1 MVIGDM
7 IQFEQKR
14 IKDQKKELEEQ
25 RKEIEELLNGWES
38 INRTNHDNRGY
49 NHTCDKSD
57 IFLKIM
63 ETIELISMVIGGLT
77 LVGVVILAVY
87 SIFYEWFTNT
97 RLDHDS
103 LLHNDY
109 IIDTT
114 MKD

>member
-14 IKDQKKELEEQ
+14 IKDQKKALEEERKEIEKQ
-25 RKEIEELLNGWES
+25 QKEIEELLNECES
-38 INRTNHDNRGY
+38 INRTDHDNCGY

-63 ETIELISMVIGGLT
+63 ETIELISMTIGGLT

-87 SIFYEWFTNT
+87 SIFYE
-97 RLDHDS
+97 
-103 LLHNDY
+103 
-109 IIDTT
+109 
-114 MKD
+114 

>member
-25 RKEIEELLNGWES
+25 RKEIEKQQKEIEELLN
-38 INRTNHDNRGY
+38 DNRGC

-63 ETIELISMVIGGLT
+63 ETIELISMAIGVFT
-77 LVGVVILAVY
+77 LIGVVILAVY
-87 SIFYEWFTNT
+87 SIFYE
-97 RLDHDS
+97 
-103 LLHNDY
+103 
-109 IIDTT
+109 
-114 MKD
+114 